1 MEKDNCYLGKKR
13 LFTIQKVDEKFPR
26 GRKTKGDNSERKNNK
41 YIERNYIKK
50 GKNNAYK
57 SIIYTIKMILQN
69 SKKKKSL
76 KVLSYELIIDG
87 TKNFNIQFLKSKIWE
102 ILTFDYDKDYQIHNE
117 KILSDC
123 LSNNLIM
130 KILNISFI
138 DYISTDFL
146 LSNEEYNKKYELKK
160 SNKFLLEN
168 YKDEKEKNL
177 FKELIQSNLLE
188 HFSKKRTK
196 KVKHEKYSPNPSK
209 KLGQLIIKHLKQIP
223 NETTNDTTN
232 ETTNDITLNNQYD
245 TKDTIKCL
253 LYTLS
258 RLSMECLKE
267 IRKKFKKD
275 VYEHDL
281 KEHELKLNNVE
292 NYKADINKSIK
303 VILKK
308 EYETKNKESY
318 ELIEEYSKTNKL
330 VKEIL
335 NMKFSDFE
343 NSIFKMSKEEFDRK
357 YPFPNDY
364 LLTNIKKKIN
374 SKVGNCENEDKKQL
388 FYEKIPES
396 NFILKNNEI
405 KDDLSKS
412 NEINDNNSLF
422 NTNPLQFQNNSIN
435 NQSLFQNFNF

>member
-57 SIIYTIKMILQN
+57 SIIYTIKMILKN

-146 LSNEEYNKKYELKK
+146 LSNEEYNRKYELKEN
-160 SNKFLLEN
+160 NKFLLEN
-168 YKDEKEKNL
+168 YEDEEEKNL
-177 FKELIQSNLLE
+177 FKELIQSNLLD

-223 NETTNDTTN
+223 NETTN

-245 TKDTIKCL
+245 IKDIIKCL
-253 LYTLS
+253 LYTLT
-258 RLSMECLKE
+258 RLLMECLKE
-267 IRKKFKKD
+267 ITKKSKKKI
-275 VYEHDL
+275 YEHDL
-281 KEHELKLNNVE
+281 KKHDLELNNVE
-292 NYKADINKSIK
+292 NYKANINKSIK

-308 EYETKNKESY
+308 EYETKNK
-318 ELIEEYSKTNKL
+318 
-330 VKEIL
+330 
-335 NMKFSDFE
+335 
-343 NSIFKMSKEEFDRK
+343 
-357 YPFPNDY
+357 
-364 LLTNIKKKIN
+364 
-374 SKVGNCENEDKKQL
+374 
-388 FYEKIPES
+388 
-396 NFILKNNEI
+396 
-405 KDDLSKS
+405 
-412 NEINDNNSLF
+412 
-422 NTNPLQFQNNSIN
+422 
-435 NQSLFQNFNF
+435 

>member
-1 MEKDNCYLGKKR
+1 
-13 LFTIQKVDEKFPR
+13 
-26 GRKTKGDNSERKNNK
+26 
-41 YIERNYIKK
+41 
-50 GKNNAYK
+50 
-57 SIIYTIKMILQN
+57 
-69 SKKKKSL
+69 
-76 KVLSYELIIDG
+76 
-87 TKNFNIQFLKSKIWE
+87 
-102 ILTFDYDKDYQIHNE
+102 
-117 KILSDC
+117 
-123 LSNNLIM
+123 M

-146 LSNEEYNKKYELKK
+146 LSNEEYNKKYELKEN
-160 SNKFLLEN
+160 NKFLLEN

-177 FKELIQSNLLE
+177 FKELIQSNLLN

-223 NETTNDTTN
+223 KNETTN

-245 TKDTIKCL
+245 TKDIIKCL

-267 IRKKFKKD
+267 IRKKSKKKI
-275 VYEHDL
+275 YEHDL
-281 KEHELKLNNVE
+281 KKHDLELNNVE
-292 NYKADINKSIK
+292 NYKANINKSIK

-318 ELIEEYSKTNKL
+318 ELIEEYSERNKL
-330 VKEIL
+330 IKVIL

-374 SKVGNCENEDKKQL
+374 SKVGNCENENNKPL
-388 FYEKIPES
+388 IYEKIPEK
-396 NFILKNNEI
+396 NFILNNNEI
-405 KDDLSKS
+405 KEDLTKS
-412 NEINDNNSLF
+412 NEINENNSLF
-422 NTNPLQFQNNSIN
+422 NTNPFQFQNNS
-435 NQSLFQNFNF
+435 

>member
-1 MEKDNCYLGKKR
+1 MKKNSKDNYFLKKKI
-13 LFTIQKVDEKFPR
+13 LFIIQKVDEKFPR
-26 GRKTKGDNSERKNNK
+26 GRKKKGDNSERMNDK
-41 YIERNYIKK
+41 YIERNLLKK

-57 SIIYTIKMILQN
+57 SIIYTIKMILKN

-102 ILTFDYDKDYQIHNE
+102 ILTFDYDIDYQIHNE

-146 LSNEEYNKKYELKK
+146 LSNEEYNKKYELKEN
-160 SNKFLLEN
+160 NKFLLEN
-168 YKDEKEKNL
+168 YEDKEEKNL
-177 FKELIQSNLLE
+177 FKELIQSNLLN

-223 NETTNDTTN
+223 NETTN

-245 TKDTIKCL
+245 TKDIIKCL
-253 LYTLS
+253 LYTLT
-258 RLSMECLKE
+258 RLLMECLKE
-267 IRKKFKKD
+267 IRKKSKKKI
-275 VYEHDL
+275 YEHDL
-281 KEHELKLNNVE
+281 KKHELKLNNVE
-292 NYKADINKSIK
+292 NYKANINKSIK

-318 ELIEEYSKTNKL
+318 ELIEEYSERNKL
-330 VKEIL
+330 IKVIL

-374 SKVGNCENEDKKQL
+374 SKVGNCENENNKPL
-388 FYEKIPES
+388 IYEKIPEK
-396 NFILKNNEI
+396 NFILNNNEI
-405 KDDLSKS
+405 KEDLTKS
-412 NEINDNNSLF
+412 NEINENNSLF
-422 NTNPLQFQNNSIN
+422 NNNALQFQNNS
-435 NQSLFQNFNF
+435 

>member
-1 MEKDNCYLGKKR
+1 MKKNPNCNCYLGKKI

-146 LSNEEYNKKYELKK
+146 LSNEEYNRKYELKEN
-160 SNKFLLEN
+160 NKFLLEN
-168 YKDEKEKNL
+168 YEDEEEKNL
-177 FKELIQSNLLE
+177 FKELIQSNLLD

-223 NETTNDTTN
+223 NETTN

-245 TKDTIKCL
+245 IKDIIKCL
-253 LYTLS
+253 LYTLT
-258 RLSMECLKE
+258 RLLMECLKE
-267 IRKKFKKD
+267 ITKKSKKKI
-275 VYEHDL
+275 YEHDL
-281 KEHELKLNNVE
+281 KKHDLELNNVE
-292 NYKADINKSIK
+292 NYKANINKSIK

-318 ELIEEYSKTNKL
+318 ELIEEYSKRNKL
-330 VKEIL
+330 IKVIL

-343 NSIFKMSKEEFDRK
+343 NSIFKMSKEEFERK

-374 SKVGNCENEDKKQL
+374 SKVGNCENENNKPL
-388 FYEKIPES
+388 IYEKIPEK
-396 NFILKNNEI
+396 NFILNNNEI
-405 KDDLSKS
+405 KEDLTKS
-412 NEINDNNSLF
+412 NEINENISLF
-422 NTNPLQFQNNSIN
+422 NNNALQFQNNS
-435 NQSLFQNFNF
+435 